1 MTKLMQY
8 FINDT
13 DFSRHPT
20 ASTADF
26 RRDALEEARQFHR
39 TIPGY
44 QETPLVE
51 LTRLAD
57 YLGLGSIFVKDESW
71 RFGLNAFKALGAS
84 FAMAKYVAGAL
95 GQPLS
100 TLPFPV
106 MIGDE
111 VKRRLPPVTFATTT
125 DGNHGRGVAWMARQL
140 GQKAVIYMPRGS
152 SRQRLEA
159 IRREGAEASI
169 VDMNYDEAV
178 RMTAQRAAEDGWV
191 VLQDTAW
198 PGYEDVP
205 RWIMQGYGTL
215 LLEAC
220 DRLQR
225 NMPTHVLVQ
234 AGVGAFAGMVQGVF
248 TEIWGEKAPRVI
260 VVESDQA
267 DCLHRSAKRQSGDA
281 VTVGGKLQ
289 TIMAGLACGEANQLG
304 WGMLRDYSH
313 SFLACP
319 DYVAAHGM
327 RLLGHPLAGDKPII
341 SGESGAVTAGALAL
355 IMRSPDLAELREQLG
370 LNDRARV
377 LLISTEG
384 DTDPAHYLDVVWGGK
399 EPSFALMPHA

>member
-1 MTKLMQY
+1 MTNSIQY

-13 DFSRHPT
+13 DFSRHPA

-26 RRDALEEARQFHR
+26 RREALEEARQFHR

-51 LTRLAD
+51 LTQLAD
-57 YLGLGSIFVKDESW
+57 RLGLGAIFVKDESQ
-71 RFGLNAFKALGAS
+71 RFGLNAFKVLGAS

-100 TLPFPV
+100 TLPFPAMV
-106 MIGDE
+106 SEE
-111 VKRRLPPVTFATTT
+111 VKRRIPPVTFATTT

-152 SRQRLEA
+152 SAQRLAA
-159 IRREGAEASI
+159 IRREGAQASI

-178 RMTAQRAAEDGWV
+178 RMTAQRAAEGGWV

-198 PGYEDVP
+198 EGYEDVP

-220 DRLQR
+220 DRLAQQR
-225 NMPTHVLVQ
+225 PTHVFVQ

-248 TEIWGEKAPRVI
+248 RALWGEQAPRVI

-267 DCLHRSAKRQSGDA
+267 DCLRRSAEGQSGSA
-281 VTVGGKLQ
+281 VVVDGMLQ

-304 WGMLRDYSH
+304 WGLLRDYSH
-313 SFLACP
+313 SFLSCP

-327 RLLGHPLAGDKPII
+327 RMLGHPLPGDRQVI

-355 IMRSPDLAELREQLG
+355 IMRSPRLAELRERLG
-370 LNDRARV
+370 LNDSARV

-384 DTDPAHYLDVVWGGK
+384 DTDPEHYLDVVWGGK
-399 EPSFALMPHA
+399 EPSFAG